1 MPSDHEKPPLPPK
14 PRQVAVAIKHDG
26 RGDSTPTIAASGRGK
41 LAEQILELA
50 FASGVKVRQDADLAE
65 ILATL
70 DLDSEIPSEAIV
82 AVAEILTRVYEANA
96 AAMRDKTPPLAQA
109 IDNDSPAKT

>member
-1 MPSDHEKPPLPPK
+1 MRQDGAGLLP
-14 PRQVAVAIKHDG
+14 RIVA
-26 RGDSTPTIAASGRGK
+26 TGRGK

-50 FASGVKVRQDADLAE
+50 FANGVRVREDANLAE

-96 AAMRDKTPPLAQA
+96 ALSPATTAQTADKAVPLAQF
-109 IDNDSPAKT
+109 SPHPSVHETDL